1 MCARNELPLL
11 INSNWM
17 YVGNI
22 LESKWDVQVLI
33 IIGFIVYYSLH
44 KVFRR
49 IYEASTRGY

>member
-1 MCARNELPLL
+1 MCGRNELPFL

-22 LESKWDVQVLI
+22 LESKRDVQVLI

-44 KVFRR
+44 
-49 IYEASTRGY
+49 